1 MANTQ
6 TARRKELIAALVIA
20 QNYEGN
26 ENVDILTI
34 TGFMD
39 EAEIEKHLAW
49 YENKERQRYEA
60 ELRQSY
66 RRLTGAAK

>member
-1 MANTQ
+1 MANTS
-6 TARRKELIAALVIA
+6 TARRKELIAALVVA

-39 EAEIEKHLAW
+39 EAEIATHLAW
-49 YENKERQRYEA
+49 YEAKEQKRIAGLKTRKA
-60 ELRQSY
+60 V
-66 RRLTGAAK
+66 A